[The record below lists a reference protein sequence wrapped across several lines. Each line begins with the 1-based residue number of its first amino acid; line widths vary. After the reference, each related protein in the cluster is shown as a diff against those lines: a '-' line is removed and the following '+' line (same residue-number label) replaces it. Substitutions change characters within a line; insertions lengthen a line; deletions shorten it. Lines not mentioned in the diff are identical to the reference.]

1 MCYYVNESEKK
12 SHYTVY
18 NKTKSIENIARSL
31 FGIPASSYTS
41 ERIFSVVGRILNDR
55 RQNFSDE
62 IIDDMLFINNL
73 KKLYF
78 DALY

>member
-1 MCYYVNESEKK
+1 MLFVNESEKK